1 MKLALALAAGL
12 AFLLA
17 AATAVA
23 DLRYRVVVLRPAV
36 TDDVTSDA
44 LARVRGELTAA
55 GFEVSELPPAAA
67 LEVRTAL
74 ETVGRELDP
83 IAAFAIVRAPAGN
96 TAEIWVCDRMAGKS
110 VIQSVR
116 LDAPGAPGEPSR
128 SVVLAVQAVELL
140 KASLAQY
147 WLASQRRA
155 SPPPS
160 GDGGAGPG
168 APPAAY
174 VTAGPGVAAAVGL
187 LDSVGTVGPVW
198 QPIVRV
204 SYGGAGGWAGRISVG
219 GLGTEAELRAPAGSA
234 QIRQT
239 FGVVEILRGF
249 RAGKRVQPVAAIGAG
264 VYRARVAGVGA
275 ANYQGV
281 VQESW
286 SALAVAGVGAVV
298 PLVARVALTA
308 DAQIALAF
316 PDTVVRLDY
325 AEAGRIGRPSLLLS
339 AGVLATF

>member
-1 MKLALALAAGL
+1 
-12 AFLLA
+12 
-17 AATAVA
+17 
-23 DLRYRVVVLRPAV
+23 
-36 TDDVTSDA
+36 
-44 LARVRGELTAA
+44 
-55 GFEVSELPPAAA
+55 
-67 LEVRTAL
+67 
-74 ETVGRELDP
+74 
-83 IAAFAIVRAPAGN
+83 
-96 TAEIWVCDRMAGKS
+96 
-110 VIQSVR
+110 
-116 LDAPGAPGEPSR
+116 
-128 SVVLAVQAVELL
+128 
-140 KASLAQY
+140 
-147 WLASQRRA
+147 
-155 SPPPS
+155 
-160 GDGGAGPG
+160 
-168 APPAAY
+168 
-174 VTAGPGVAAAVGL
+174 L